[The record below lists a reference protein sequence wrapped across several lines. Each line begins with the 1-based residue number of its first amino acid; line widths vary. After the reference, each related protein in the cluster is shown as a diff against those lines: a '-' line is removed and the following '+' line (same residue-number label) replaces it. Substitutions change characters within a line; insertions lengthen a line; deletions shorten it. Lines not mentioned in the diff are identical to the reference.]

1 MAKLRLVNC
10 CANKRIWMN
19 EVTLCRP
26 VSSCVRQYRGRN
38 SSRLYRHHRSS
49 SAAHH
54 SLQVASLTSR
64 SSSSFTAHIITLAAP
79 ITDGVKHRFDV
90 CLSVCLSVYYVPAAV
105 QQQLVLIKKNSR
117 TWTATEIHYLNICL
131 VFVEAS
137 SWQMR
142 FLSCCQCNF
151 W

>member
-1 MAKLRLVNC
+1 
-10 CANKRIWMN
+10 MN

-64 SSSSFTAHIITLAAP
+64 SSSSFTADSIQFIITLAAP
-79 ITDGVKHRFDV
+79 ITDGVKHRLDV

-105 QQQLVLIKKNSR
+105 QQQRRVSVDQEKFTHVNC
-117 TWTATEIHYLNICL
+117 NICL
-131 VFVEAS
+131 VFVQAS